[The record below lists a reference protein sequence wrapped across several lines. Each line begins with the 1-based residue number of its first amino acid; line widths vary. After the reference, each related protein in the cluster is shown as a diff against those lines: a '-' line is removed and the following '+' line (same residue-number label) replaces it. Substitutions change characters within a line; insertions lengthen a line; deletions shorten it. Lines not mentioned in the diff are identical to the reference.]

1 MKQRLRI
8 RNQHNDLVVDSDTYG
23 SHCIG
28 RATFVSMQQPHS
40 SGGGT
45 VAGSSIYRFTSTRS
59 ILWVIDLPVDRRV
72 GILKTDYANGVH
84 TLTAYCGY
92 NAAEDGDF
100 DQQEQVTIWAFTT
113 ITERIA
119 DAGLLL
125 RHSVTNQVTHD
136 FGAPALTFPLALGGL
151 NSGVVVTSVARPA
164 ALGASPY
171 YEATYEP
178 GTGGQYIKTDYR
190 RFLVRRVSGAIA
202 YAPTLVLRSGIM
214 SGALPPDTVYSEPSP
229 FFIVDGTNL
238 P

>member
-1 MKQRLRI
+1 MTERLKI
-8 RNQHNDLVVDSDTYG
+8 RNQHSELVVDSDTYG
-23 SHCIG
+23 THCIG
-28 RATFVSMQQPHS
+28 RATFVSMQQPHGA
-40 SGGGT
+40 GGGT
-45 VAGSSIYRFTSTRS
+45 VAGSSVYQFSSTRE

-92 NAAEDGDF
+92 NAAENGDF

-113 ITERIA
+113 ITERVA
-119 DAGLLL
+119 ARGLLL
-125 RHSVTNQVTHD
+125 RHSSTNQVTHD

-151 NSGVVVTSVARPA
+151 DNSVVVNSVARPV

-171 YEATYEP
+171 YEATYEA
-178 GTGGQYIKTDYR
+178 GTGEQYIKTDYR
-190 RFLVRRVSGAIA
+190 KFLVRRASGAIA
-202 YAPTLVLRSGIM
+202 YAPTLVLRSGLM
-214 SGALPPDTVYSEPSP
+214 TGPLPPDTVYSEPSP